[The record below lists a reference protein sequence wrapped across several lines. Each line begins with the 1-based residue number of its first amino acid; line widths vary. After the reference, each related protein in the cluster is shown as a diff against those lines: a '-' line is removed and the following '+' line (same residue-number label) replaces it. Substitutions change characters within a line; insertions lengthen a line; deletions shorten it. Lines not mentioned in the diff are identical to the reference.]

1 MKITPTISGSSPMPT
16 SATERATTSTAQ
28 TSSGSTLTISADDI
42 TQAGLQSAQQTLNND
57 NEGDVDY
64 DKVARMQAAI
74 ASGEMQVDT
83 NQLASDMLSYFQ
95 K

>member
-1 MKITPTISGSSPMPT
+1 MKITPTISGSNPMST